1 MAGNWQADFERGV
14 QLMQAQ
20 EYAEAREVLE
30 RAHAAAPAQAL
41 LAYSLAVTCAQTG
54 DKARAEEL
62 LGGLERSGELTP
74 AGRELLDNLRGKGP
88 APAAAPAP
96 APAAPATPTMNQG
109 GGLKLDFGAL
119 SASSP
124 AAAPASGG
132 LQLNFGAPAGA
143 GASGASQGGG
153 LKLNFGAPAG
163 AAQGASQGGGL
174 KLNFNAPTRVLMP
187 PLPNRFGPGTVL
199 RMANSGKTW
208 KDILRFHGELGGEP
222 ELDKMYRECH
232 AAYGECWHY
241 ADAFTITYAA
251 VKCAGAK
258 NYLDLGTGRGRNLL
272 AAIRAAAGVNFI
284 ACDDWDDAGL
294 AVARDFAASLKGTGT
309 GKFLQGRPAAMLPKM
324 MQVEQGLR
332 FDVVTIAG
340 SACQDAEAVL
350 RLALPLLR
358 GGGVAVLGELN
369 RLPGLSQIWHN
380 TLGAI
385 SGFAALDFCEAG
397 AGVGIAV
404 KVG

>member
-20 EYAEAREVLE
+20 EYAAAREALE
-30 RAHAAAPAQAL
+30 RAHAAAPEQASIT
-41 LAYSLAVTCAQTG
+41 YSLAVTCAQTG

-74 AGRELLDNLRGKGP
+74 AGRQLLDSLRGKGP
-88 APAAAPAP
+88 AAPAAPAP
-96 APAAPATPTMNQG
+96 APAANQG

-119 SASSP
+119 STSSP
-124 AAAPASGG
+124 AAAPTGGG
-132 LQLNFGAPAGA
+132 LQ
-143 GASGASQGGG
+143 
-153 LKLNFGAPAG
+153 LNFGAPAG

-199 RMANSGKTW
+199 RVANSGKTW

-241 ADAFTITYAA
+241 ADAFTVTYAA
-251 VKCAGAK
+251 AKCANAK

-272 AAIRAAAGVNFI
+272 AAIRAVAGVNFI

-294 AVARDFAASLKGTGT
+294 AAARDFAASLKGTGT

-324 MQVEQGLR
+324 TQVEQGLR